1 LLSDETGNIK
11 GTLDLEILSDEEEI
25 YSGHHPEAEDG
36 NRRGEIERRDSSAS
50 GQSNGS
56 INQPDGGSGNQKDSN
71 NPAPDTVSLSR
82 ISIRSFDSNQSYET
96 SSIVSASEIRKRLQT
111 ATEKE

>member
-1 LLSDETGNIK
+1 MLIRNN
-11 GTLDLEILSDEEEI
+11 LEEREL
-25 YSGHHPEAEDG
+25 
-36 NRRGEIERRDSSAS
+36 ERRDSSAS
-50 GQSNGS
+50 GHSNSS
-56 INQPDGGSGNQKDSN
+56 INQESTPS

-111 ATEKE
+111 ATEKDRSLNNLFK